1 MRKKCLIHGKDI
13 TAYCYDDKKTLCE
26 ECFNNSSQNE
36 HSKHKKVYMDKLLSP
51 ILSDEEI
58 QIFLSIMEYIKHS
71 YLEDLYN
78 NKKNQIIEK
87 YQRQK
92 KEIENRQNTF
102 LNQINTNYKVKE
114 NELKETLNSKLKN
127 LVDNIIKELSSS
139 LINLGNQ
146 KIEIDTLNNFFIF
159 LDKMK
164 QKNLEIIK
172 NYNEDYNI
180 LVKENKDSFDKE
192 KSSIESI

>member
-1 MRKKCLIHGKDI
+1 M
-13 TAYCYDDKKTLCE
+13 
-26 ECFNNSSQNE
+26 
-36 HSKHKKVYMDKLLSP
+36 
-51 ILSDEEI
+51 
-58 QIFLSIMEYIKHS
+58 
-71 YLEDLYN
+71 
-78 NKKNQIIEK
+78 
-87 YQRQK
+87 
-92 KEIENRQNTF
+92 
-102 LNQINTNYKVKE
+102 NQINTNYKVKE

>member
-1 MRKKCLIHGKDI
+1 
-13 TAYCYDDKKTLCE
+13 
-26 ECFNNSSQNE
+26 
-36 HSKHKKVYMDKLLSP
+36 
-51 ILSDEEI
+51 
-58 QIFLSIMEYIKHS
+58 
-71 YLEDLYN
+71 
-78 NKKNQIIEK
+78 
-87 YQRQK
+87 
-92 KEIENRQNTF
+92 